1 VVRRH
6 FDPVYTHGVS
16 LTLINPFKQ
25 EVENWLKALK
35 NDSLRAGVGRMV
47 VHAPTSCG
55 LLPLRVIPLSFYG
68 EAFDDEVI
76 SQFTS
81 ISFKAKNLLGIFETC
96 SHQRDAETGA

>member
-1 VVRRH
+1 MVRRH

-16 LTLINPFKQ
+16 LTQITPFK
-25 EVENWLKALK
+25 EVVETWLKALK

-68 EAFDDEVI
+68 EAFDDQVI
-76 SQFTS
+76 PRYYLSL
-81 ISFKAKNLLGIFETC
+81 I
-96 SHQRDAETGA
+96 